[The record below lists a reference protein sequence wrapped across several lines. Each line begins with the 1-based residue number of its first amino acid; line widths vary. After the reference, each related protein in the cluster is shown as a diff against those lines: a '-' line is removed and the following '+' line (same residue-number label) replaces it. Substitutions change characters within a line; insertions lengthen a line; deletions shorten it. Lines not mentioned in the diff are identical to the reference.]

1 MQKILIVED
10 DKKLREELRIFLNN
24 NGYEALILEKFNN
37 TIQDIL
43 NSNPDL
49 ILLDINLPNT
59 DGEYICKELRKV
71 SNVPIIIVTSRD
83 NEIDELLS
91 INYGAD
97 HYITKPFNIQILLAK
112 ISSLLRRANM
122 SADNSEL
129 INANEFVLNISKS
142 RIEKDEKTIEL
153 TNNEIKILKYLLK
166 NRDRIVSRD
175 EIMEYLWED
184 SSFVDDN
191 TLTVNIT
198 RIRNKLTELNLKDL
212 IETKRGQ
219 GYILKIMKFKEF
231 IIDKILTISLLI
243 FAIVTIEIFLFI
255 YPAPMFIKIY
265 IPISIFLLYFISLY
279 VEFYKKNVFYSN
291 LKKTL
296 DDLSDKY
303 LITEIISTPSFFDG
317 KMLKEIIEITDKS
330 MLENVNKYKFM
341 QEDYKE
347 YIELWI
353 HEIKIPISTSK
364 MIIENNKNDVT
375 KSIDE
380 EINKLDDYVEQAL
393 YYARSNDIE
402 KDYFIKSNNLQEI
415 VNESIKKNRTS
426 LIQNK
431 FIIDLHDLETNVKTD
446 SKWIIFILNQ
456 IIQNS
461 VKYRSANPKLEIY
474 SKEGKEQTTL
484 YIKDNG
490 IGISSNEINRVFEKG
505 FTGTNGRITNKKSTG
520 IGLYLCKKLC
530 DKLNVGLGLESK
542 KEVGTEIKIVFPNS
556 SFNDLR

>member
-43 NSNPDL
+43 NSNSDL

-166 NRDRIVSRD
+166 NRERIVSRD
-175 EIMEYLWED
+175 EIMEYLWEN

-219 GYILKIMKFKEF
+219 GYILKK
-231 IIDKILTISLLI
+231 
-243 FAIVTIEIFLFI
+243 
-255 YPAPMFIKIY
+255 
-265 IPISIFLLYFISLY
+265 
-279 VEFYKKNVFYSN
+279 
-291 LKKTL
+291 
-296 DDLSDKY
+296 
-303 LITEIISTPSFFDG
+303 G
-317 KMLKEIIEITDKS
+317 
-330 MLENVNKYKFM
+330 
-341 QEDYKE
+341 
-347 YIELWI
+347 
-353 HEIKIPISTSK
+353 
-364 MIIENNKNDVT
+364 ENN
-375 KSIDE
+375 
-380 EINKLDDYVEQAL
+380 EI
-393 YYARSNDIE
+393 
-402 KDYFIKSNNLQEI
+402 
-415 VNESIKKNRTS
+415 
-426 LIQNK
+426 
-431 FIIDLHDLETNVKTD
+431 
-446 SKWIIFILNQ
+446 
-456 IIQNS
+456 
-461 VKYRSANPKLEIY
+461 
-474 SKEGKEQTTL
+474 
-484 YIKDNG
+484 
-490 IGISSNEINRVFEKG
+490 
-505 FTGTNGRITNKKSTG
+505 
-520 IGLYLCKKLC
+520 
-530 DKLNVGLGLESK
+530 
-542 KEVGTEIKIVFPNS
+542 
-556 SFNDLR
+556 